1 MRTSNTSLTLAA
13 LFLSTLG
20 LAACSSSSD
29 EGSVHGGAGT
39 GPAAGMEQGGTC
51 IADQLQDRIGG
62 PLLSSSAPPPAQG
75 PFLRVSD
82 LPHPQRIL
90 PPGSLVTHDFRPDR
104 LNVMIDAVGRI
115 TQITC
120 G

>member
-1 MRTSNTSLTLAA
+1 MRNSKTGIVMAG
-13 LFLSTLG
+13 LFLSTVA
-20 LAACSSSSD
+20 LAACSSD
-29 EGSVHGGAGT
+29 GGPVTGEAEGG
-39 GPAAGMEQGGTC
+39 QGGTC
-51 IADQLQDRIGG
+51 AADQLQDRIGG

-90 PPGSLVTHDFRPDR
+90 PPGAMVTQDHRPDR
-104 LNVMIDAVGRI
+104 LNVFIDAVGRI